1 MKKLL
6 LITLVAFSINAIAQ
20 PVLKYNSN
28 HSIGTQSIMYMITGS
43 TTQLQQTGGD
53 QLWDLSLN
61 TLTQGGNFDFVDP
74 TTTPFGADYSK
85 ANLCFKQ
92 TVTGK
97 GVSYTYL
104 IDSPT
109 ELNAIAD
116 NINTTKPNVWIK
128 YDKIVQYPLNYT
140 NSYVVSRQ
148 STTGAVETSTRTYD
162 AYGTLMINGKIY
174 TKVIRVT
181 KTPGNS
187 IWFITSPVMF
197 PILIQGNSSSYFY
210 NEPTVFTGTA
220 DFTSMNQMAV
230 YPNPAKNKFIVEL
243 PNFDLPNKLNLN
255 LLNVF
260 GQEIKQVAIN
270 STLTTIDIQNLAPGM
285 YIYQIKDENKV
296 MKSDKIIVE

>member
-1 MKKLL
+1 MKKFL
-6 LITLVAFSINAIAQ
+6 LITLTVLSLSSFAQ

-28 HSIGTQSIMYMITGS
+28 HSIGTQSIMYMITGN

-74 TTTPFGADYSK
+74 ATTPFGADYPA
-85 ANLCFKQ
+85 ANLCIKQ

-97 GVSYTYL
+97 GISYTYL

-187 IWFITSPVMF
+187 VWFTTTPVMF
-197 PILIQGNSSSYFY
+197 PILIQGSSSSYFY
-210 NEPTVFTGTA
+210 NEPIVFTGTA
-220 DFTSMNQMAV
+220 DLTSINQIAV
-230 YPNPAKNKFIVEL
+230 YPNPAKNKFVVEI
-243 PNFDLPNKLNLN
+243 PNFDIQNNLNLN

-260 GQEIKQVAIN
+260 GQEIKQVSIN
-270 STLTTIDIQNLAPGM
+270 STLTTIDIENLAPGV

-296 MKSDKIIVE
+296 LKSDKIVVE